1 MIVEL
6 NSVASVL
13 DTETKIVYAKF
24 QMGGYDATS
33 GVHIDNLSEKFVS
46 TISEDDIILI
56 NQFVG
61 IIK

>member
-1 MIVEL
+1 
-6 NSVASVL
+6 
-13 DTETKIVYAKF
+13 
-24 QMGGYDATS
+24 MGGYDTTS

-46 TISEDDIILI
+46 TISDDDIILI

>member
-1 MIVEL
+1 MIIDL

-24 QMGGYDATS
+24 QQGGFDITS
-33 GVHIDNLSEKFVS
+33 GVHLDNLSEKFVS
-46 TISEDDIILI
+46 SISEDDIILI